1 MARYAIGQA
10 IAALTE
16 KRNALR
22 AKAKEYQNRRDRG
35 GEICVRTH
43 NLLLNCAQ
51 LTVAILAL
59 RHMIGGC
66 AV

>member
-22 AKAKEYQNRRDRG
+22 AKAKEYQNRRQRD
-35 GEICVRTH
+35 EVCVRTH
-43 NLLLNCAQ
+43 NLLLQCAQ
-51 LTVAILAL
+51 LTCAIIAL
-59 RHMIGGC
+59 KGTL
-66 AV
+66 

>member
-1 MARYAIGQA
+1 MARYAIRQA
-10 IAALTE
+10 ISALTE
-16 KRNALR
+16 KRDALR

-35 GEICVRTH
+35 GEVCVRTH

-59 RHMIGGC
+59 RHMVGGC
-66 AV
+66 AI

>member
-16 KRNALR
+16 KRDALR
-22 AKAKEYQNRRDRG
+22 ARAKEYQNRRDRG
-35 GEICVRTH
+35 GKLCVRTH

-59 RHMIGGC
+59 RHM
-66 AV
+66 V